1 MLFATSAT
9 VWADGAPSQCRGV
22 DMLAELQAR
31 SPDTYKA
38 VIEES
43 RQTSNTEAVLWKI
56 EKPDVAPSYL
66 LGTMHLSDPR
76 IARLSTQQQDLIA
89 HSKSVALEV
98 ADLSEKA
105 VGDAMLK
112 AGHLLVYSD
121 GRTLNTQL
129 SSDEFKI
136 VQRVVA
142 HAGMPEAVS
151 SVLKPWL
158 ITMLLATSDCE
169 RKQVASGAKVLDL
182 QVAQEAQKNG
192 LTVKGLETIE
202 QQLESLASIANDQ
215 QIDMLKV
222 GLKYADRS
230 DDQMETIVQMYL
242 KREIGAAMPF
252 QLALAASSEFRLRRS
267 KASRKHFSQTATS
280 ECATPPNL
288 CFRTAAPSSPWARY
302 ILLDRQGLSRCC
314 ETAATPSR
322 RWNEPDAAGT
332 EPGREGLRS
341 GSRVFQPREP
351 LP

>member
-1 MLFATSAT
+1 MAKNFYTFLVACFTLLFATASA
-9 VWADGAPSQCRGV
+9 VLAEDAAIQCQGV

-31 SPDTYKA
+31 APDAYKA

-43 RQTSNTEAVLWKI
+43 GQTANTEAVLWRI
-56 EKPDVAPSYL
+56 EKPGIAPSHL

-76 IARLSTQQQDLIA
+76 ISHLSEREQDIIA

-105 VGDAMLK
+105 VGEAMLK

-129 SSDEFKI
+129 SGDEFKI

-142 HAGMPEAVS
+142 QAGMPEAVS

-202 QQLESLASIANDQ
+202 QQLESLASISDDQ

-242 KREIGAAMPF
+242 KRQIGAAMPF
-252 QLALAASSEFRLRRS
+252 QLALAAESGVPASAFEGFQ
-267 KASRKHFSQTATS
+267 KA
-280 ECATPPNL
+280 
-288 CFRTAAPSSPWARY
+288 
-302 ILLDRQGLSRCC
+302 LLTDRNVRM
-314 ETAATPSR
+314 R
-322 RWNEPDAAGT
+322 DAA
-332 EPGREGLRS
+332 
-341 GSRVFQPREP
+341 EP
-351 LP
+351 LLQDGGAFIAVGALHLVGATGLVALLRERGYTVTAVE